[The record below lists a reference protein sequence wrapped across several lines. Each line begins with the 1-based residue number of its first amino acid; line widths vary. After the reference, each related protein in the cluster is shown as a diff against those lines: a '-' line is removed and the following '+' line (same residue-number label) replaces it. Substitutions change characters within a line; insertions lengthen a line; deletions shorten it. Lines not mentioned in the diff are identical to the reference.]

1 MKLLYVYLSAKTYLA
16 FVMKRRDYKY
26 VVSALNAAKPMLAVS
41 VADLDKDEN
50 LLNTP
55 LATYDLSKGNCS
67 LGSVPMIR
75 RI

>member
-1 MKLLYVYLSAKTYLA
+1 MDSLKLLYVYLSAKAYLA

-41 VADLDKDEN
+41 VADLDKDEY

-55 LATYDLSKGNCS
+55 LATYDLSKGD
-67 LGSVPMIR
+67 
-75 RI
+75 